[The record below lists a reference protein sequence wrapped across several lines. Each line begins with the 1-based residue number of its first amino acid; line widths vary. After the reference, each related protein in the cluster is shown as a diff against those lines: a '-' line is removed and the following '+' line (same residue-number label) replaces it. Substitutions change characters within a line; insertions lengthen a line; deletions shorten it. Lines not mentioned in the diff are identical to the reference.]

1 MGRSKGEP
9 RVFEFDANTDRQQTC
24 YLMVMMMMM
33 MMVVYVGGVGSCDGL
48 SKTHFFL
55 SHCPLSPLPS
65 GLMWIFSTE
74 FLYFSLCHFLVVI
87 VFEGKLLPIFANT
100 YFFRVYVFFCEW
112 RVLLILDCS
121 GQK

>member
-1 MGRSKGEP
+1 MVSDCQYVYVNIFSPAKLSHATRLVQDDLG
-9 RVFEFDANTDRQQTC
+9 DL
-24 YLMVMMMMM
+24 LMMIMMMVVMM

-87 VFEGKLLPIFANT
+87 VFEGKLLSIFANT
-100 YFFRVYVFFCEW
+100 YF
-112 RVLLILDCS
+112 S
-121 GQK
+121 GLCFHL

>member
-1 MGRSKGEP
+1 MVSDCQY
-9 RVFEFDANTDRQQTC
+9 VYANIFSPAKLSHATRLVQDD
-24 YLMVMMMMM
+24 LGNLLMMIMVMMKMM

-74 FLYFSLCHFLVVI
+74 FLYFSLCRILVVI
-87 VFEGKLLPIFANT
+87 VFEREITLNL
-100 YFFRVYVFFCEW
+100 C
-112 RVLLILDCS
+112 
-121 GQK
+121 

>member
-1 MGRSKGEP
+1 M
-9 RVFEFDANTDRQQTC
+9 V
-24 YLMVMMMMM
+24 VMMMVVM
-33 MMVVYVGGVGSCDGL
+33 MMVVMMVMVYVGGVGSCDGL

-87 VFEGKLLPIFANT
+87 VFEGKLLSIFANA
-100 YFFRVYVFFCEW
+100 YF
-112 RVLLILDCS
+112 S
-121 GQK
+121 GLCFHL

>member
-1 MGRSKGEP
+1 MEDGARPASAAVRFPAFAFAHVSRVVLCSGGDDDGGDDDGGEM
-9 RVFEFDANTDRQQTC
+9 
-24 YLMVMMMMM
+24 MVVMMMMMM

-87 VFEGKLLPIFANT
+87 NT
-100 YFFRVYVFFCEW
+100 LNLC
-112 RVLLILDCS
+112 
-121 GQK
+121 

>member
-1 MGRSKGEP
+1 MVSDCQYVYVNIFSPAKLSHATRLVQDDLGNLLMMIM
-9 RVFEFDANTDRQQTC
+9 VMVMI
-24 YLMVMMMMM
+24 MVMMMMM

-65 GLMWIFSTE
+65 GLMWIFSIE

-87 VFEGKLLPIFANT
+87 VFEREITLNL
-100 YFFRVYVFFCEW
+100 C
-112 RVLLILDCS
+112 
-121 GQK
+121 